1 MKHVTIAVLATVLLS
16 GCGTGAQTQV
26 AEAEGALAVAAAL
39 ETAYAAQPKADPKV
53 VAQLK
58 GLLSAGQAAL
68 ATWQASANPGGAQAV
83 NAAIAALVA
92 YEASAGLTH

>member
-1 MKHVTIAVLATVLLS
+1 MKYRAIITFACALLLN
-16 GCGTGAQTQV
+16 GCGTVAQTQRTE
-26 AEAEGALAVAAAL
+26 AEAALGVAAAL

-68 ATWQASANPGGAQAV
+68 AT
-83 NAAIAALVA
+83 
-92 YEASAGLTH
+92 